1 MTAGYDDSAA
11 YKLIYTSFAMARQ
24 ACIVLIPAIVS
35 DAVQQVVFAQMA
47 MLCFAAAA
55 AFINPF
61 SAPNMNRL
69 EVLGIVVCMINQLL
83 GLAYASITG
92 TVGDQGGSSGF
103 QATPLSLTITG
114 IAVILLVAFFGLAIR
129 MYVVRFA
136 RTLFRKDE

>member
-1 MTAGYDDSAA
+1 
-11 YKLIYTSFAMARQ
+11 MARQ
-24 ACIVLIPAIVS
+24 ACIVLVPAIVS

-92 TVGDQGGSSGF
+92 TVGDHASSGF
-103 QATPLSLTITG
+103 QATPLSLTVTG
-114 IAVILLVAFFGLAIR
+114 IAVVLLVAFFGLAIR
-129 MYVVRFA
+129 MYIVRFA
-136 RTLFRKDE
+136 RTLFGKDE